1 MTRLLRSRSVFE
13 TNDRMGLRMTNAAG
27 SRPEI
32 AGMGGGSAFKS
43 ALFPSST
50 WASRGLSPAL
60 QPKLDVQLLIDSGGL
75 QLV

>member
-1 MTRLLRSRSVFE
+1 MTRLLRSRNVFE

-32 AGMGGGSAFKS
+32 AGMEGGSAFKS
-43 ALFPSST
+43 ALFP
-50 WASRGLSPAL
+50 SRGLSPAL
-60 QPKLDVQLLIDSGGL
+60 QPKLDVQLLIDRGGL